1 MKIIVAEDDPVSRAR
16 VTAILK
22 ALGHEAEVCANGNEA
37 WEAFDRE
44 PARVIISDWMM
55 PGLDGLE
62 LCKKVRERPKTE
74 YTYFILVTAEHTA
87 EEDYDNAIRADVDD
101 FLIKP
106 LDRGAIWRRL
116 RVAERI
122 LTFATEIRQ
131 LKTLIP
137 ICMYCKKIRDDSD
150 YWEQMEHYIHE
161 HTGSDF
167 SHGICP
173 ECYAKVMESEFGI
186 DITKQEK
193 VDG

>member
-16 VTAILK
+16 LASILQTM
-22 ALGHEAEVCANGNEA
+22 GHAPAAFANGLEA
-37 WEAFDRE
+37 WKEFDRE
-44 PARVIISDWMM
+44 PARLIISDWMM
-55 PGLDGLE
+55 PELDGLE
-62 LCKKVRERPKTE
+62 LCTKVRERPKTE
-74 YTYFILVTAEHTA
+74 YTYFMLVTGEHTTDA
-87 EEDYDNAIRADVDD
+87 DYDRAIQANVDD

-106 LDRGAIWRRL
+106 LERGAIWRRL

-122 LTFATEIRQ
+122 LTYATELRQ

-150 YWEQMEHYIHE
+150 YWNQMENYIHE

-173 ECYAKVMESEFGI
+173 ECYEKVMNSEFGVLPGEASKI
-186 DITKQEK
+186 
-193 VDG
+193 G

>member
-16 VTAILK
+16 VTALLET
-22 ALGHEAEVCANGNEA
+22 LGHETVVCENGQQA

-44 PARVIISDWMM
+44 PVRLIISDWMM
-55 PGLDGLE
+55 PELDGLG
-62 LCKKVRERPKTE
+62 LCKKVREREKTE
-74 YTYFILVTAEHTA
+74 YTYFILVTAEHTT
-87 EEDYDNAIRADVDD
+87 EQDYDNAIRADVDD

-122 LTFATEIRQ
+122 LSFATELKQ

-150 YWEQMEHYIHE
+150 YWEQMENYIHE

-173 ECYAKVMESEFGI
+173 ECYERVMASEFGI
-186 DITKQEK
+186 GPDGEK
-193 VDG
+193 LK

>member
-1 MKIIVAEDDPVSRAR
+1 MKVIVAEDDPVSGAR
-16 VTAILK
+16 ITALLLS
-22 ALGHEAEVCANGNEA
+22 LGHEPVVCENGLEA
-37 WEAFDRE
+37 WKAFDRE
-44 PARVIISDWMM
+44 PVRLIISDWMM
-55 PGLDGLE
+55 PEVDGLQ
-62 LCKKVRERPKTE
+62 LCKMVRERPRTE

-87 EEDYDNAIRADVDD
+87 DQDYDKAIRENVDD

-122 LTFATEIRQ
+122 LSFTTEIRQ

-173 ECYAKVMESEFGI
+173 ECYDKVMEKEFGI
-186 DITKQEK
+186 KTGDASSI
-193 VDG
+193 G

>member
-1 MKIIVAEDDPVSRAR
+1 MKIIIAEDDPVSRAR
-16 VTAILK
+16 LK
-22 ALGHEAEVCANGNEA
+22 ALLQLLGHETEECENGVEA
-37 WEAFDRE
+37 WQTFDRS
-44 PARVIISDWMM
+44 PTRLIISDWMM
-55 PGLDGLE
+55 PGMDGLE

-74 YTYFILVTAEHTA
+74 YTFFILVTGEHTS
-87 EEDYDNAIRADVDD
+87 EEDYNNAIQADVDD

-122 LTFATEIRQ
+122 LSFTTEIRQ
-131 LKTLIP
+131 LQTLIP

-150 YWEQMEHYIHE
+150 YWEQMEQYIHQ

-173 ECYAKVMESEFGI
+173 DCYAKVMASEFGVRVGE
-186 DITKQEK
+186 QEI
-193 VDG
+193 G

>member
-16 VTAILK
+16 AKSLLE
-22 ALGHEAEVCANGNEA
+22 ALGHEPVVCEDGLEA
-37 WEAFDRE
+37 WKTFDRE
-44 PARVIISDWMM
+44 PVRLVISDWMM
-55 PGLDGLE
+55 PGLNGLE
-62 LCKKVRERPKTE
+62 LCKNVRERPKTE
-74 YTYFILVTAEHTA
+74 YTYFILVTAEHTS
-87 EEDYDNAIRADVDD
+87 EEDYNNAIRADVDD
-101 FLIKP
+101 FILKP

-122 LTFATEIRQ
+122 LTYATEIRQ

-150 YWEQMEHYIHE
+150 YWAQMETYIHQ

-173 ECYAKVMESEFGI
+173 ECYAKVMETEFGI
-186 DITKQEK
+186 KAGPEGDI
-193 VDG
+193 G

>member
-1 MKIIVAEDDPVSRAR
+1 MSRAR
-16 VTAILK
+16 VS
-22 ALGHEAEVCANGNEA
+22 ALLEALDHEPVVCVNGLEA
-37 WEAFDRE
+37 WEAFDRD
-44 PARVIISDWMM
+44 PVRIVISDWMM
-55 PGLDGLE
+55 PEMNGLE
-62 LCKKVRERPKTE
+62 LCKKVRERAKTE
-74 YTYFILVTAEHTA
+74 YTYFILVTAEHTS
-87 EEDYDNAIRADVDD
+87 ETDYDNAIRADVDD

-122 LTFATEIRQ
+122 LTYATEIRQ

-150 YWEQMEHYIHE
+150 YWEQMENYIHD

-173 ECYAKVMESEFGI
+173 ECYAKFMAEEFGEKETEESE
-186 DITKQEK
+186 KAAN
-193 VDG
+193 

>member
-16 VTAILK
+16 VTAILQL
-22 ALGHEAEVCANGNEA
+22 LGHEPVTCENGLEA
-37 WEAFDRE
+37 WNAFDHE
-44 PARVIISDWMM
+44 PVRLIISDWMM
-55 PGLDGLE
+55 PGMDGLE

-74 YTYFILVTAEHTA
+74 YTYFILVTAEHTS
-87 EEDYDNAIRADVDD
+87 EKDYDNAIREDVDD

-122 LTFATEIRQ
+122 LTFATELRQ

-173 ECYAKVMESEFGI
+173 DCYAKVMESEFGI
-186 DITKQEK
+186 QAGESEK
-193 VDG
+193 IG